1 MGEIA
6 VSFNVQLW
14 LWTERVVNL
23 IIRRRESQSITT
35 RINWLRVE
43 HPARATNKGNWHPW
57 LLLANCVA
65 ISSLYCFNLLVKL
78 EQWTVRFSRGH
89 CAWLTVITYIL
100 QWNGKRFYCFKCV
113 LIMFHGAFYL
123 FHLIR
128 RINSIFIAKIRGR
141 YCCGVL
147 WQKKIC
153 RSYDLVIR
161 SLFFLSPQ
169 QRNILWDFV
178 RERSSYYAVGYPIG
192 RYGWWLLN
200 RTLSPKN

>member
-1 MGEIA
+1 MNGSSCEFNYPQKRIPVNYNQDKLIA
-6 VSFNVQLW
+6 CGAS
-14 LWTERVVNL
+14 
-23 IIRRRESQSITT
+23 SQS
-35 RINWLRVE
+35 E
-43 HPARATNKGNWHPW
+43 NKGNWHPW

-100 QWNGKRFYCFKCV
+100 QWNGKRFYSFKCV

-169 QRNILWDFV
+169 QRNILWDLCV
-178 RERSSYYAVGYPIG
+178 SEA
-192 RYGWWLLN
+192 LT
-200 RTLSPKN
+200 TL

>member
-89 CAWLTVITYIL
+89 CAWLTVITTYIL

-128 RINSIFIAKIRGR
+128 RKFRFSLRRFEDDIVVV
-141 YCCGVL
+141 CCGKRKFVVHMTL
-147 WQKKIC
+147 WYAPC
-153 RSYDLVIR
+153 S
-161 SLFFLSPQ
+161 FFL
-169 QRNILWDFV
+169 RNNATFCGILCV
-178 RERSSYYAVGYPIG
+178 SEA
-192 RYGWWLLN
+192 LT
-200 RTLSPKN
+200 TL